1 MFVHPTADE
10 VSAAWCADALSAQ
23 FPKVA
28 ELMHTAK
35 ADVLAFTAFP
45 PEHWRKIWSNNP
57 LERLNKEVKRRTNV
71 VQIFPNNPAIIRLV
85 GAVLA
90 EQHDDWATHRHYL
103 SESSMAKLY
112 PTRDNHTAP
121 GDGILAIT

>member
-1 MFVHPTADE
+1 MSEERHEPYSQHEPRAAAD
-10 VSAAWCADALSAQ
+10 L
-23 FPKVA
+23 
-28 ELMHTAK
+28 
-35 ADVLAFTAFP
+35 VLP
-45 PEHWRKIWSNNP
+45 RCCVLGPS
-57 LERLNKEVKRRTNV
+57 L
-71 VQIFPNNPAIIRLV
+71 IFPNNPAIIRLV